1 MLGRYLE
8 KLAKR
13 FGIVSKFPFHVNKSN
28 ELSMHWKYA
37 EMLAIV
43 AHEIIKRRQYP

>member
-1 MLGRYLE
+1 MELHGRYLE

-28 ELSMHWKYA
+28 
-37 EMLAIV
+37 
-43 AHEIIKRRQYP
+43 